1 MTVKPSQPF
10 GKRGRTVVALSRLQP
25 LQMDEPAARL
35 PADLVAAI
43 IRPAAG
49 VAAGANAGDIAGK
62 AAVPRSFRAALLAGL
77 CVGFF
82 NATLNMTEVSAV
94 GEKIALILGQT
105 TLPLTAIALVI
116 GIWSGARTTALT
128 LLVTHR
134 ILAYLGWTKP
144 VAYALGG
151 GAVAA
156 LFGAV
161 MQVLGGGLS
170 HHDFGVEFISGLGA
184 GFFYRLFAGTVS
196 ADRA

>member
-1 MTVKPSQPF
+1 MTSKPSQPF
-10 GKRGRTVVALSRLQP
+10 GKRGRTAVAPAPLQP
-25 LQMDEPAARL
+25 QPTSASAAPL

-43 IRPAAG
+43 VRPATAE
-49 VAAGANAGDIAGK
+49 AGANAGDVAGK
-62 AAVPRSFRAALLAGL
+62 TAVARSFRAALLAGL

-82 NATLNMTEVSAV
+82 NAALNMTEVSAL
-94 GEKIALILGQT
+94 GEKVALILGQT

-134 ILAYLGWTKP
+134 ILAYLGWTRT
-144 VAYALGG
+144 VAYVLGG

-156 LFGAV
+156 IFAVV
-161 MQVLGGGLS
+161 MQAFGGGLS

>member
-1 MTVKPSQPF
+1 MIAKPSQPF
-10 GKRGRTVVALSRLQP
+10 GKRGRTVVAPLRPQP
-25 LQMDEPAARL
+25 LQTGEPAARL

-43 IRPAAG
+43 IRPAA
-49 VAAGANAGDIAGK
+49 AEADAGDVAGK

-82 NATLNMTEVSAV
+82 NAALNMTEVSAF

-134 ILAYLGWTKP
+134 ILAYLGWTRP

-151 GAVAA
+151 GVVAA
-156 LFGAV
+156 IFAAV
-161 MQVLGGGLS
+161 MQALGGGLS

>member
-10 GKRGRTVVALSRLQP
+10 GKRGRTVVAPSRLQP
-25 LQMDEPAARL
+25 LQTDEPAARL

-43 IRPAAG
+43 IRPAA
-49 VAAGANAGDIAGK
+49 AEANAGDVAGK

-82 NATLNMTEVSAV
+82 NAALNMTEVSAF

-144 VAYALGG
+144 VVYALGG

>member
-1 MTVKPSQPF
+1 MIAKPSQPF
-10 GKRGRTVVALSRLQP
+10 GKRGRTVVAPLRSQP
-25 LQMDEPAARL
+25 RQMREPAAPL
-35 PADLVAAI
+35 PADLLAAI
-43 IRPAAG
+43 VRPTA
-49 VAAGANAGDIAGK
+49 VAAGANTGDVAGK
-62 AAVPRSFRAALLAGL
+62 SIVARSFRAAILAGL

-82 NATLNMTEVSAV
+82 NAAINMTEVSAI

-134 ILAYLGWTKP
+134 ILAYLGWTRP

-151 GAVAA
+151 GVVAA
-156 LFGAV
+156 IFAAV
-161 MQVLGGGLS
+161 MQALGGGLS
-170 HHDFGVEFISGLGA
+170 HHDFGVEFVSGLGA

-196 ADRA
+196 TEGA